1 MFPRTTVAVVFVLT
15 YQSIANELYAA
26 HDKSVD
32 ATAVFEAY
40 QRVCKGILTEIK
52 AAGFSSLSLSAADK
66 VNLNSNPLVSPPKLE
81 CWFCVFWKVTELF
94 VFFLVQD
101 IATSLGLTASEQ
113 DYGVMY
119 PTPLFTK
126 PILCIQDFN
135 ETIRQYATKVTQ
147 SGSPLIVYPSFT
159 DSDIMRPFLLSKLYL
174 QVFSGCAWSKSGPTF
189 LEGAV
194 DVRCVKLRLA
204 FSSQLFFKPAPYA
217 SSCADKLPPGYRD
230 ALLGVLSG
238 DCARVILLPSNDA
251 VMQSSA
257 NDSASNLTIEDLAK
271 AEKLLWALLTTQD
284 DSTACVVPT
293 KAEAMMCLKLYRT
306 VLSTANWKAS
316 DKGYLAGRALAVN
329 DLFGECE
336 EYFSLLSLMG
346 VLSRTVLLG
355 AAASSS
361 LTGTRVNLPINPATL
376 SIDNDLPGTNF
387 QKRAAVCD
395 LIDVSQPYVPKVFPK
410 NAQITSIL
418 TNIVQNNILF
428 RNYQADQHAAI
439 VEGFEHIDVALG
451 EVLIK
456 QGDPGE
462 YFYIIESGEV
472 DIHMESAGFKIKV
485 GRTLTTGDY
494 FGELALMYNTPR
506 AATVVCTV
514 PGVLWRM
521 SRQTYRTIVT
531 QHSKN
536 TAKEFIEL
544 ISNVQILGKRLGD
557 VFSVNEL
564 NKVVSSL
571 EVEAFEDG
579 ACIVRQYLTG
589 DYFYIITEGQV
600 DVYQDKSNRASIPD
614 ATAAYQDPFNNNA
627 VSRMEL
633 KDLYGKKVATLS
645 RGNYF
650 GEKALLADDVRQ
662 ASCIAVGKVVCL
674 SLSREDFIAMLGTWH
689 DISESGTSEETAT
702 FQDVTTARPN
712 FQLSVKLED
721 LDTISVLGVGAFGRV
736 KHVRHKP
743 SGQEYALKAQAK
755 AFITSQGMQKMLI
768 NEMNIM
774 RTVNH
779 ACIAKI
785 HSAMQDSK
793 FVYFLL
799 ELLPG
804 GEFFNFLQS
813 AGKLSEEK
821 CRFYSAA
828 VVLALGEL
836 HRNKI
841 AYRDLKPE
849 NMVSEGA
856 FILFGSFCASLID
869 SCCCCRTLFLG

>member
-1 MFPRTTVAVVFVLT
+1 
-15 YQSIANELYAA
+15 
-26 HDKSVD
+26 
-32 ATAVFEAY
+32 
-40 QRVCKGILTEIK
+40 
-52 AAGFSSLSLSAADK
+52 
-66 VNLNSNPLVSPPKLE
+66 
-81 CWFCVFWKVTELF
+81 
-94 VFFLVQD
+94 
-101 IATSLGLTASEQ
+101 
-113 DYGVMY
+113 
-119 PTPLFTK
+119 
-126 PILCIQDFN
+126 
-135 ETIRQYATKVTQ
+135 
-147 SGSPLIVYPSFT
+147 
-159 DSDIMRPFLLSKLYL
+159 MR
-174 QVFSGCAWSKSGPTF
+174 CA
-189 LEGAV
+189 
-194 DVRCVKLRLA
+194 KLRLA

-217 SSCADKLPPGYRD
+217 GTSEKLPAGFRN

-238 DCARVILLPSNDA
+238 DCARVVLLPGSDIPLHPSG
-251 VMQSSA
+251 V
-257 NDSASNLTIEDLAK
+257 DSGSNLTVQDLAK
-271 AEKLLWALLTTQD
+271 AEKLLWGLLTNQD
-284 DSTACVVPT
+284 ENSNAANVVPT
-293 KAEAMMCLKLYRT
+293 KAEAAMCLKLYRM
-306 VLSTANWKAS
+306 VLNTADWKLS
-316 DKGYLAGRALAVN
+316 HKGFLAGRSLAVN
-329 DLFGECE
+329 DLYGECE

-355 AAASSS
+355 AAASTS
-361 LTGTRVNLPINPATL
+361 LSGSRVNLQINAATL
-376 SIDNDLPGTNF
+376 NLDGDLPGTNF

-410 NAQITSIL
+410 SAQITSIL

-439 VEGFEHIDVALG
+439 VEGFEHIDVSLG
-451 EVLIK
+451 EVLIR

-614 ATAAYQDPFNNNA
+614 AATAYQDPYNA
-627 VSRMEL
+627 ATKSMDL

-674 SLSREDFIAMLGTWH
+674 SLSREDFIAMLGNWQ
-689 DISESGTSEETAT
+689 DVSEAGTTTEEIAP

-721 LDTISVLGVGAFGRV
+721 LTTISTLGVGAFGRV
-736 KHVRHKP
+736 KHVRHKVT
-743 SGQEYALKAQAK
+743 GQEYALKAQAK
-755 AFITSQGMQKMLI
+755 AFIISQGMQKMLI

-785 HSAMQDSK
+785 YSAMQDNK
-793 FVYFLL
+793 FV
-799 ELLPG
+799 
-804 GEFFNFLQS
+804 
-813 AGKLSEEK
+813 
-821 CRFYSAA
+821 
-828 VVLALGEL
+828 
-836 HRNKI
+836 
-841 AYRDLKPE
+841 
-849 NMVSEGA
+849 
-856 FILFGSFCASLID
+856 
-869 SCCCCRTLFLG
+869 